1 MKPHKTE
8 CMTII
13 EAYNGDLQDFPPTEE
28 TSISFDATDLS
39 MTGWVYQFKKVTK
52 KELPFYF
59 KDQLVLLNYCTY
71 KNHLKEK
78 KDLKPKEDPHYLN
91 DDYFAEK

>member
-1 MKPHKTE
+1 MFLLHVNNDHDYYYQ
-8 CMTII
+8 
-13 EAYNGDLQDFPPTEE
+13 AYNNKLM
-28 TSISFDATDLS
+28 ILRAI
-39 MTGWVYQFKKVTK
+39 VYQFKKVTK